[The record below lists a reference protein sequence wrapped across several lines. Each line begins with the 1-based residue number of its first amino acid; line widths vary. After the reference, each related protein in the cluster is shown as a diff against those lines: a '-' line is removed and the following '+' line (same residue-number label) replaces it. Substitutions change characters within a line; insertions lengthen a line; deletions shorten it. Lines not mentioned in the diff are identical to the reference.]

1 MVAASSCHFE
11 EAKAARVTLESLPSN
26 VLGAVMAQCDAR
38 SLCALS
44 LACRSLAAAAREEEP
59 LLYRALVSRRYG
71 PLEWALPAG
80 TLEPGRAD
88 GWRELY
94 YSLGR
99 RGSDGH
105 WGRLAVGS
113 VTHQALVRRGLSA
126 DSECAGCVLLI
137 DEAVYD
143 VTRFAPLHPGMAAS
157 LHLFNGTDASEP
169 FNDVSH
175 SPDAIRM
182 MHAFRIDALSLPA
195 EVGQPA
201 SQLTDDEYDAWRRRA
216 ADSDPPR
223 LQLLP
228 LSLAGSLQTALCTR
242 LVGSEQWQSA
252 ARRAGSV
259 LQLLRAPNGATGY
272 RRHDALFA
280 AGLYQGLSPGSG
292 DAPAG
297 SPGAVRGGWGG
308 EPGEARWWMP
318 FNAGAAWR
326 DAFAEDEEWW

>member
-1 MVAASSCHFE
+1 MAASSSLE
-11 EAKAARVTLESLPSN
+11 SPRVTLESLPSN

-59 LLYRALVSRRYG
+59 LLYCELVRRRYG
-71 PLEWALPAG
+71 PLEWAMPAG
-80 TLEPGRAD
+80 ALEPARAD
-88 GWRELY
+88 GWRVLY

-105 WGRLAVGS
+105 WGRLVVGT
-113 VTHQALVRRGLSA
+113 VTHESLVRRGLSA
-126 DSECAGCVLLI
+126 ASEYAGCVLLI

-169 FNDVSH
+169 FHDVSH
-175 SPDAIRM
+175 SQDGIRM
-182 MHAFRIDALSLPA
+182 MGAFRIDALSLPA
-195 EVGQPA
+195 EPGLPA
-201 SQLTDDEYDAWRRRA
+201 SQLTDEEYDAWHRRA
-216 ADSDPPR
+216 ADTDIPR
-223 LQLLP
+223 LLP
-228 LSLAGSLQTALCTR
+228 LSLAGSLPTALCSR
-242 LVGSEQWQSA
+242 LVGSEQWQTA

-259 LQLLRAPNGATGY
+259 LQLLRAPNGATGH

-280 AGLYQGLSPGSG
+280 AGLYQGLRPASAAEHVAGGS
-292 DAPAG
+292 PAG
-297 SPGAVRGGWGG
+297 AVGWG
-308 EPGEARWWMP
+308 EPGECSVRWWLP
-318 FNAGAAWR
+318 FTAGAAWR